1 MPAPS
6 RTPIPL
12 TPEEQRKSGRPR
24 VLLAGRLI
32 YGEAGLTMD
41 CTIRD
46 RTENGA
52 RLKLTGPAVLPQRMT
67 LIEIGSGMAHECE
80 LTWRRFP
87 EIGVSFVSSTCLMTK
102 AAEDAPELQRQRL
115 RRMWQ
120 DAKPR

>member
-1 MPAPS
+1 MPAPI
-6 RTPIPL
+6 RMPIPL
-12 TPEEQRKSGRPR
+12 TPDEQRKSGRPR

-32 YGEAGLTMD
+32 YGEAELTIE

-52 RLKLTGPAVLPQRMT
+52 RLKLSGPAVLPPKMT

-80 LTWRRFP
+80 ITWRRVP
-87 EIGVSFVSSTCLMTK
+87 EIGVSFLSSTSLQKTVS
-102 AAEDAPELQRQRL
+102 AEEADLGRL

-120 DAKPR
+120 DSRAR

>member
-1 MPAPS
+1 MPATS

-12 TPEEQRKSGRPR
+12 TPDEQRRSGRPR

-32 YGEAGLTMD
+32 FGEGSMTVD

-46 RTENGA
+46 RTESGA
-52 RLKLTGPAVLPQRMT
+52 RIRLSGPTVLPAKMT

-80 LTWRRFP
+80 LSWRRFP
-87 EIGVSFVSSTCLMTK
+87 DIGVSFLSSTSLETK
-102 AAEDAPELQRQRL
+102 VDEHEPELLRL

-120 DAKPR
+120 DSRAR